1 MQWYGGYIVH
11 AYTHICLA
19 SYENICIET
28 MYYSTKCL
36 RYATIDILLCSH
48 HSRRPTLRCGYEA
61 TGAFCLHA
69 HLMEEGH

>member
-1 MQWYGGYIVH
+1 MVDILVH

-36 RYATIDILLCSH
+36 RCNYRYIVVQPPFTKAYSQVWL
-48 HSRRPTLRCGYEA
+48 
-61 TGAFCLHA
+61 
-69 HLMEEGH
+69 